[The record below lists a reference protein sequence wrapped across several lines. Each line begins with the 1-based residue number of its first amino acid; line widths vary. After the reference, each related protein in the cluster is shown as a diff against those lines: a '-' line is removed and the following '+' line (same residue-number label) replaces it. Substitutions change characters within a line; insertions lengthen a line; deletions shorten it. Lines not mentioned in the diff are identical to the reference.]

1 MGVSR
6 HVLNPAEADL
16 SYLPVITLGKK
27 QRGRCVIT
35 SDEFYEVDV
44 HWIGGRTLPCLET
57 NCEACKAQRPRK
69 YEAYLGIVWS
79 TSLKHEILRLTKGA
93 MFQLKSQLSCSGSP
107 RGHVLSVE
115 RKGDR
120 PNGRVTIL
128 VEPLQVEISRLPAS
142 PDLEAH
148 LARIWR
154 VDGIEVTK
162 EEGEYIRRLSAF
174 TEETIEKGRANH
186 AS

>member
-6 HVLNPAEADL
+6 HVLNPLESDL
-16 SYLPVITLGKK
+16 SYLPVTTLGRK

-35 SDEFYEVDV
+35 SDDFYEVDV
-44 HWIGGRTLPCLET
+44 HWIGGRTLPCLDKE
-57 NCEACKAQRPRK
+57 CAACKAQRPRK

-79 TSLKHEILRLTKGA
+79 TSRKHEILRLTKGA
-93 MFQLKSQLSCSGSP
+93 MFQLKSQLSCSDSP

-120 PNGRVTIL
+120 PNGRVVIL
-128 VEPLQVEISRLPAS
+128 VEPLQVEVQKLPAS

-162 EEGEYIRRLSAF
+162 DEGAYVASLSAF
-174 TEETIEKGRANH
+174 TDEVIERGRAKD